1 MYYIVYIEELNEYY
15 IVTEW
20 EITDRDE
27 IIAGPYAKYTS
38 ADNNFNGEVVADQ
51 EKYWL

>member
-27 IIAGPYAKYTS
+27 VIAGPYMFYKTAWDIYEAKV
-38 ADNNFNGEVVADQ
+38 AADQ